1 MYVEKLSRK
10 RESEKPRERVVSL
23 QLFLP
28 PGHPIIYC
36 EIKLFKM
43 AAVSAKRSLVIF
55 SEFQLIIRMEVR
67 GQGEVGEKK
76 DKLHVCVPSS
86 DYSLYTF
93 TNNPFTT
100 KI

>member
-1 MYVEKLSRK
+1 MYVEKSSRK

-43 AAVSAKRSLVIF
+43 ATVSVKRSIGAASHKADMGF
-55 SEFQLIIRMEVR
+55 SDAQIRTLGRWKSDAFRIYIRSER
-67 GQGEVGEKK
+67 
-76 DKLHVCVPSS
+76 LHA
-86 DYSLYTF
+86 
-93 TNNPFTT
+93 N
-100 KI
+100 